1 MKLWEYF
8 LCEENKNNDFVQQ
21 FLLFH
26 VSLRHTFIRVLW
38 CMRVVLLTQEPAFWT
53 RMHCTWFQ
61 AENDFDRE
69 DYKQKMIL
77 TERITSRK
85 WFWQRGWL
93 CKFCTK
99 SILVAS
105 QNDRWTTDVTWTIL
119 TMSLLPFWAL
129 NLSVVLL
136 VYGGSDS
143 SRISSKY
150 FVLSSEDEGRYYGF
164 GTTWGWVIIDRIW
177 FFGWTIPKGY
187 SWRYR
192 CIAMK
197 IWIRVLK
204 NHLGSPK
211 NL

>member
-1 MKLWEYF
+1 MWHQWFKRNVMKLWEYF
-8 LCEENKNNDFVQQ
+8 LCEENKNNDFIQQ

-38 CMRVVLLTQEPAFWT
+38 CMRVVLLMQEPAFWT
-53 RMHCTWFQ
+53 RMHCTWF
-61 AENDFDRE
+61 
-69 DYKQKMIL
+69 
-77 TERITSRK
+77 TSRK

-99 SILVAS
+99 RILVAS
-105 QNDRWTTDVTWTIL
+105 KNYRWTTDVTWNIL

-136 VYGGSDS
+136 SMEDQKALGFHQ
-143 SRISSKY
+143 KY
-150 FVLSSEDEGRYYGF
+150 LDLSSEDEGRYYGF
-164 GTTWGWVIIDRIW
+164 GTTWGWVIIDRIF

-187 SWRYR
+187 SLRYR

-204 NHLGSPK
+204 NHFGFPK
-211 NL
+211 ESLSEQFS